1 MKGASKLLIKG
12 IYLIMVIIA
21 IAIVINQITSV
32 NLMGTEGTE
41 NIRFRKDANDIL
53 ETLVGSD
60 KCLATKSNGN
70 IEKIINIS
78 TLDEFQSNYSDIE
91 PDCARDYEYG
101 YYVKIEK
108 FNFTKFIG
116 KPLGQGIPQNNRDI
130 VLILDDSVSMSSPP
144 EIFLAVKSA
153 ANQLIKC
160 LDNKTDRVAIV
171 TFTTGKGPGCG
182 ISVPVHMTSLSTQ
195 QNMDLVTG
203 QINGLSPLF
212 GTPLI
217 DSLKRAQEI
226 ITNEGNSSKFRM
238 IILFTDGRET
248 CCDACKNYRGRLW
261 VWKCPDL
268 SNCVNDPTNPNSN
281 MGNCCC
287 LTPCKDELCTFATN
301 DLSTL
306 KNPNSPLQDHI
317 PIYSIFLGNDP
328 IGISQ
333 TSCVSNQT
341 HGKFY
346 NITEETILPRLF
358 CEIVSPKERETG
370 EDYQSWYFG
379 SRDHSTDKALKDSV
393 TISIPVSIKISDT
406 KTQPGLAT
414 IKLFKGELEE
424 LTGLIES
431 TCETGLETRKKID
444 ISYAVKLDG
453 NSICM
458 NNAGKINCRKFVC
471 SSSVQF
477 NEIKA
482 PGIYEFHF
490 KKEGNTVKVI
500 V

>member
-1 MKGASKLLIKG
+1 
-12 IYLIMVIIA
+12 MVIIA

-32 NLMGTEGTE
+32 NLMGTEGIE
-41 NIRFRKDANDIL
+41 NIRFRKDANDII

-60 KCLATKSNGN
+60 KCLATKTNGN
-70 IEKIINIS
+70 IEKTINIS
-78 TLDEFQSNYSDIE
+78 TLDEFQSNYPDIE

-130 VLILDDSVSMSSPP
+130 VLILDDSASMASPLERFP
-144 EIFLAVKSA
+144 TVKSA

-171 TFTTGKGPGCG
+171 TFTSGIFPYCG
-182 ISVPVHMTSLSTQ
+182 ISVPVHMTSLSTEE
-195 QNMDLVTG
+195 NMTFVTG
-203 QINGLSPLF
+203 QINGLSAQF

-217 DSLKRAQEI
+217 NSLKRAQEI
-226 ITNEGNSSKFRM
+226 ISDESDSNKFRM

-248 CCDACKNYRGRLW
+248 CCDVCKTYGCGPAWGGGLN
-261 VWKCPDL
+261 WKCPDL
-268 SNCVNDPTNPNSN
+268 KRCACGSSN

-287 LTPCKDELCTFATN
+287 LTPCKNELCTFATN

-317 PIYSIFLGNDP
+317 SVYSIFLGNDP
-328 IGISQ
+328 TGINQ
-333 TSCVSNQT
+333 ISCVSNRT
-341 HGKFY
+341 GGKFY
-346 NITEETILPRLF
+346 NLTDETMLSRLF

-431 TCETGLETRKKID
+431 TCETGLETRKRID

-477 NEIKA
+477 NEIKS

>member
-1 MKGASKLLIKG
+1 
-12 IYLIMVIIA
+12 MVIIA

-32 NLMGTEGTE
+32 NFMGTEESE

-53 ETLVGSD
+53 ETLIGSD
-60 KCLATKSNGN
+60 KCLATKINGN
-70 IEKIINIS
+70 IEKTINIS
-78 TLDEFQSNYSDIE
+78 TLVGFQSKYPDIE

-116 KPLGQGIPQNNRDI
+116 KPFGQEIPQNNRDI
-130 VLILDDSVSMSSPP
+130 VLILDDSASMASPID
-144 EIFLAVKSA
+144 IFTRAVKPA
-153 ANQLIKC
+153 VNQLIKC

-171 TFTTGKGPGCG
+171 TFTSGNGPYCG

-195 QNMDLVTG
+195 QNMDLVTR
-203 QINGLSPLF
+203 QIDGLKAQF

-217 DSLKRAQEI
+217 DSLKKAQEI
-226 ITNEGNSSKFRM
+226 ITNEGDSNKFRM

-248 CCDACKNYRGRLW
+248 CCDACKTYGCGSNWRRRFS
-261 VWKCPDL
+261 WKCPDF
-268 SNCVNDPTNPNSN
+268 SNCVCDSNN

-287 LTPCKDELCTFATN
+287 LTPCKDELCGFATN

-306 KNPNSPLQDHI
+306 KNPNSPI
-317 PIYSIFLGNDP
+317 PIYSIFLGNDRT
-328 IGISQ
+328 GINQ
-333 TSCVSNQT
+333 TSCVSYQT
-341 HGKFY
+341 HGNFY
-346 NITEETILPRLF
+346 NLTDETILPRLF
-358 CEIVSPKERETG
+358 CEIVSPKERETS

-453 NSICM
+453 NFICM
-458 NNAGKINCRKFVC
+458 NNAGKINCRRFVC

-477 NEIKA
+477 NDIKA
-482 PGIYEFHF
+482 PGMYEFHF
-490 KKEGNTVKVI
+490 KKEGNIVKVI